1 MKILLMSDIHL
12 RTSPTRNRIDNFLE
26 TQFSKLEWCFEL
38 AKKENCDLFLQGGDL
53 FDSPRASD
61 DLKRRLQSLLRKY
74 SINFCCIFGQH
85 DVRFRQDNLDNTPLG
100 VVESS
105 GLISILSDTPAV
117 FDNVH
122 IYGASWGQPIPQ
134 IQDKNA
140 FNVLVIH
147 KMVIQNEEDK
157 IWHGQQNYSTAR
169 VLLAKNNFNL
179 ILSADNHKTFTDEYN
194 NKTLLNLGS
203 MTRLT
208 SAQMEHK
215 PQTVIFDT
223 SKNEYTIYDIPI
235 KPAEEVFNL
244 EQIEKNRETGEI
256 NDKIREYVDLL
267 GGNSEMREWN
277 FVSNLDEFILVNGVR
292 QEVQDIIK
300 LALEVE

>member
-1 MKILLMSDIHL
+1 MSDVHL

-26 TQFSKLEWCFEL
+26 TQFNKLEWCFEL
-38 AKKENCDLFLQGGDL
+38 AKKENCELFLQGGDL

-61 DLKRRLQSLLRKY
+61 DLKRRLQTLLRKY
-74 SINFCCIFGQH
+74 RINFCCIFGQH
-85 DVRFRQDNLDNTPLG
+85 DIYHHRNDLSNTPLG

-117 FDNVH
+117 FGDVN
-122 IYGASWGQPIPQ
+122 IYGASWDQPIPP
-134 IQDKNA
+134 IQNKDA

-169 VLLAKNNFNL
+169 ILLAKNDYDL
-179 ILSADNHKTFTDEYN
+179 ILSADNHHHFTDTYN

-215 PQTVIFDT
+215 PQVAILDT
-223 SKNEYTIYDIPI
+223 SKNEYKIYYIPI
-235 KPAEEVFNL
+235 KPAEEVFNI

-267 GGNSEMREWN
+267 GGNSEMREWD
-277 FVSNLDEFILVNGVR
+277 FVKNLDEFMKSRNIKPSVVEIIR
-292 QEVQDIIK
+292 Q
-300 LALEVE
+300 ALNSDE